1 MYQTL
6 LQVLETEYLQSRL
19 NPLTLGTYNLVGIA
33 NLTAYFILAVSQVI
47 KYIGEAV
54 VGVGR

>member
-1 MYQTL
+1 M
-6 LQVLETEYLQSRL
+6 ETEYLQSRL